1 MIGVALALLPL
12 VVTMTA
18 ILGFRV
24 KTHWAGLLGT
34 ALTWIVAIG
43 YSKTDPY
50 LLPLA
55 WIYGILVPIS
65 YFLVSIAT
73 WLMTY
78 HMMFHGCFEDIQ
90 EAIKRMPGGTVYKV
104 FFLCFGLG
112 TMMLSSG
119 AGFTWLAVVLNDM
132 GISPWALSIRR

>member
-1 MIGVALALLPL
+1 MIGVILALLPL

-18 ILGFRV
+18 ILVFRV

-55 WIYGILVPIS
+55 WIYDTS
-65 YFLVSIAT
+65 CRSAT
-73 WLMTY
+73 SSSASP
-78 HMMFHGCFEDIQ
+78 HG
-90 EAIKRMPGGTVYKV
+90 
-104 FFLCFGLG
+104 
-112 TMMLSSG
+112 
-119 AGFTWLAVVLNDM
+119 
-132 GISPWALSIRR
+132 